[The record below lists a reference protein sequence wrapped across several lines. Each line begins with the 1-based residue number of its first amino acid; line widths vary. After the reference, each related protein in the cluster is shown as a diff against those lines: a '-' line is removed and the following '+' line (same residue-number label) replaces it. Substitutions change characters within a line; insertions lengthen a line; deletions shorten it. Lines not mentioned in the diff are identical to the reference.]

1 MQTNEMPAASV
12 FIDSTTLLY
21 SHDSSEPNKRD
32 IARRWLEALA
42 MASAGRCNLQVLNEV
57 TNTLIRKSTRFG
69 SEDPFARVEAFSGFG
84 QSELTLSTTLV
95 ARNVFVTYR
104 YSWWD
109 CILLASAIELGCTH
123 FLSEDL
129 QDGQQIVAEGRRGLT
144 IVNPFAH
151 SPAQILV
158 S

>member
-1 MQTNEMPAASV
+1 MLAASV

-32 IARRWLEALA
+32 MARRWLEALA
-42 MASAGRCNLQVLNEV
+42 MTSAGRCNLQVLNEV
-57 TNTLIRKSTRFG
+57 TNTLIRKAARFG
-69 SEDPFARVEAFSGFG
+69 GEDPFARVDTFSGFG
-84 QSELTLSTTLV
+84 QSELSLSASPV
-95 ARNVFVTYR
+95 ARDIHAAYR

-109 CILLASAIELGCTH
+109 SLLLASAVELGCTH

-129 QDGQQIVAEGRRGLT
+129 QDGQRIVAGSRRGLT
-144 IVNPFAH
+144 IVDPFAH
-151 SPAQILV
+151 SPDQILV